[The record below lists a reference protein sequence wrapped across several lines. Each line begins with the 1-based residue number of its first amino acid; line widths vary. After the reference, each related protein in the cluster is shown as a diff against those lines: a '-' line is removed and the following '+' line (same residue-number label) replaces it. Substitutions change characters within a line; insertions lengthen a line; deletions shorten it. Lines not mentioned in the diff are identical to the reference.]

1 MWSGLPLRIRKV
13 PSPRLKLRIRGKLGS
28 FCAIFQWLLCRIRSR
43 QPIPSGWRLVTP
55 FTEGHWAVRGQGTIR
70 KLRNGAAPHFPGQHR
85 YPPAPKRELPSLP
98 DDIVGGRNNRSRSI
112 SVAPTCAP
120 ACGSRLRRLARGLYA
135 VGFRT
140 THHRFEI
147 NGEECHR
154 LQLVELSAVS
164 RR

>member
-1 MWSGLPLRIRKV
+1 M
-13 PSPRLKLRIRGKLGS
+13 
-28 FCAIFQWLLCRIRSR
+28 RS
-43 QPIPSGWRLVTP
+43 QTNIGVTP
-55 FTEGHWAVRGQGTIR
+55 PLVVATI
-70 KLRNGAAPHFPGQHR
+70 
-85 YPPAPKRELPSLP
+85 
-98 DDIVGGRNNRSRSI
+98 GRDPV

-164 RR
+164 RVGELGSLVD